1 MDFKNMTI
9 VVTGGSGGLGLAMAK
24 RFKDAGCTVIIVSRT
39 ERENLPC
46 DRFYSCDLTDAGQRS
61 NIIKTILADFPEIN
75 VWINNAGIGVYAL
88 AEELTDTDL
97 RKIMELNYFAPV
109 ELSMEILPV
118 LKKNNGSL
126 VQICSIASLMPL
138 CCMSTY
144 SSSKSALWM
153 FNESLRMETNVHC
166 LTVMPGRIDTGFS
179 TRAVKIREV
188 PDTPGNRSTSPE
200 KLAQKVFKAVIKRK
214 KSVIYPFWYRYVV
227 FFARSFPSLTRFVS
241 RKIWNLG
248 DKN

>member
-1 MDFKNMTI
+1 MASDRKTV
-9 VVTGGSGGLGLAMAK
+9 VVTGGSSGLGLAMAEK
-24 RFKDAGCTVIIVSRT
+24 FKKAGWFVVIVSRK

-46 DRFYSCDLTDAGQRS
+46 DRFYSCDLTE
-61 NIIKTILADFPEIN
+61 KTERQKLVPRLLGDGIDID
-75 VWINNAGIGVYAL
+75 VWVNNAGIGVYAL
-88 AEELTDTDL
+88 CEEISDSDL

-118 LKKNNGSL
+118 LQKNNGSL
-126 VQICSIASLMPL
+126 VQVCSIASLMPL

-153 FNESLRMETNVHC
+153 FNESLRMETDVHC

-179 TRAVKIREV
+179 SRAVKKREV

-200 KLAQKVFKAVIKRK
+200 KLAEKVFAAVLKRK
-214 KSVIYPFWYRYVV
+214 KQLIYPFWYKYV
-227 FFARSFPSLTRFVS
+227 AAISRLCPGITRKMS

-248 DKN
+248 E

>member
-1 MDFKNMTI
+1 MDSEKQT
-9 VVTGGSGGLGLAMAK
+9 VVITGGSSGLGLAMAE
-24 RFKDAGCTVIIVSRT
+24 RFKKAGYFVIIVSRS
-39 ERENLPC
+39 ERKDLPC
-46 DRFYSCDLTDAGQRS
+46 DCFYSCDLTDSVQRTS
-61 NIIKTILADFPEIN
+61 LIKKILAEHPDIN

-88 AEELTDTDL
+88 AEELTDADL
-97 RKIMELNYFAPV
+97 RRIMELNYFAPV

-118 LKKNNGSL
+118 LEKNNGSL

-153 FNESLRMETNVHC
+153 FNESLRMETDVHC

-179 TRAVKIREV
+179 SRAVKIREV
-188 PDTPGNRSTSPE
+188 PDTPGNRSTSPG
-200 KLAQKVFKAVIKRK
+200 KLAERVFNAVRKRK

-227 FFARSFPSLTRFVS
+227 FFARSFPALTRFTS
-241 RKIWNLG
+241 RRIWNLG
-248 DKN
+248 EKN